1 MITTN
6 RQPRKL
12 ATGLQVRLVLF
23 TQSGFVHVVYSCKHK
38 NYIRQS
44 CAGSKILT
52 SQLILQSI
60 EKRIIANS
68 RKWQVDLK
76 LMALAVILWTLRKE
90 RGHKETLIC
99 LYIIELAWLLSPSS
113 LTHKKRE
120 DRTDRK
126 HLGNWKTVR
135 YSVILERTIK
145 FVFFCKIRERRV
157 NLYPCAKELLEFIM
171 PSDVDI

>member
-6 RQPRKL
+6 REPYNL

-44 CAGSKILT
+44 CAGSKILA

-68 RKWQVDLK
+68 RK
-76 LMALAVILWTLRKE
+76 
-90 RGHKETLIC
+90 
-99 LYIIELAWLLSPSS
+99 
-113 LTHKKRE
+113 
-120 DRTDRK
+120 
-126 HLGNWKTVR
+126 
-135 YSVILERTIK
+135 
-145 FVFFCKIRERRV
+145 
-157 NLYPCAKELLEFIM
+157 
-171 PSDVDI
+171 